1 MIITGAR
8 LSGND
13 LILSLVN
20 PVEAGKVVHKF
31 NAGDYEIR
39 PVPKKRSLDANAYA
53 WVLIHK
59 IAAKIQE
66 PAVEVYR
73 RYIRDIGSKVV
84 VVCVQADDVETEVSA
99 FLAGHIGR
107 MVDIGESK
115 IPGCATI
122 HKKYG
127 SSNYSVREMA
137 AFIDIITQDCMALD
151 IEPKPREEVESLLR
165 QWGEADEH

>member
-20 PVEAGKVVHKF
+20 PVEAGKIVHKF

-73 RYIRDIGSKVV
+73 RYIRDIGSKVT
-84 VVCVQADDVETEVSA
+84 VVCVQADDVEDEVNS
-99 FLAGHIGR
+99 FLFGHIGR

-137 AFIDIITQDCMALD
+137 AFLDVITQDCMALD
-151 IEPKPREEVESLLR
+151 IETQDQGYIDSLLGK
-165 QWGEADEH
+165 WGDGGGE